1 MAQQA
6 AKKTTDDKQEENKE
20 DKENKDYANLLR
32 DDLLKVLTNCCVSD
46 LDLSPNLVVLDSKT
60 DPKKAIEILIQNK
73 VRAAPVIDND
83 NNKFIGVLD
92 LRDTVKFALETYKKQ
107 SSKLSE
113 IKQKAMEFLTSSPQI
128 TTQNLKYLAQMRKF
142 RTIKNTDSLLSVAE
156 VLAKGSHI
164 VGVIDDKKNTLS
176 GIITQG
182 QLFQQVA
189 KKWAVDIWNK
199 NNKNAQKALLSEISQ
214 YVSSPVKS
222 IKCTVKAYEAFE
234 LMSKLD
240 LSGLAV
246 VNNDGVLIH
255 NTSATDIKLWLI
267 ASSTLD
273 DTIEEFLINIR
284 KLSLNEK
291 YPISVCLFNDTL
303 QRAVQKLEATKY
315 HRLWIVDDKTKPVG
329 VLALT
334 DIFKFICK
342 TKEKINDNNDDD
354 EQKKD

>member
-1 MAQQA
+1 MAA
-6 AKKTTDDKQEENKE
+6 PKAEETKE
-20 DKENKDYANLLR
+20 PEESHASLLR
-32 DDLLKVLTNCCVSD
+32 DDLLQVLGDCAVSD
-46 LDLSPNLVVLDSKT
+46 LDISGKVIVLDCKT

-83 NNKFIGVLD
+83 NKKFIGVLD

-107 SSKLSE
+107 SSALTE

-128 TTQNLKYLAQMRKF
+128 TTQSLKYLSQMRKF
-142 RTIKNTDSLLSVAE
+142 RTVKNTDSLLCVAA

-164 VGVIDDKKNTLS
+164 VGVIDEEKNTLS

-182 QLFQQVA
+182 QLFQQIA
-189 KKWAVDIWNK
+189 KQWSKHVW
-199 NNKNAQKALLSEISQ
+199 NNKDNKHADTALLSELAALKYIT
-214 YVSSPVKS
+214 SPVKS
-222 IKCTVKAYEAFE
+222 IKSTVKAYEAFE

-267 ASSTLD
+267 ASSTLED
-273 DTIEEFLINIR
+273 SIEEFLINIR

-291 YPISVCLFNDTL
+291 YPITVCSLKDTAK
-303 QRAVQKLEATKY
+303 RAIQKLQATKY
-315 HRLWIVDDKTKPVG
+315 HRLWIVDDAVKPIG

-342 TKEKINDNNDDD
+342 TKENVAADDD
-354 EQKKD
+354 DQKKN

>member
-1 MAQQA
+1 
-6 AKKTTDDKQEENKE
+6 
-20 DKENKDYANLLR
+20 LV
-32 DDLLKVLTNCCVSD
+32 KVLSNCNLSD
-46 LDLSPNLVVLDSKT
+46 LEISQKVIVLDCKT

-73 VRAAPVIDND
+73 VRAAPVIDNN

-107 SSKLSE
+107 SSTLTE

-128 TTQNLKYLAQMRKF
+128 TTQSLKYLSQMRKF
-142 RTIKNTDSLLSVAE
+142 RTVKNTDTLLSVAG
-156 VLAKGSHI
+156 VLAEGSHI
-164 VGVIDDKKNTLS
+164 VGVIDVEKNVLS

-182 QLFQQVA
+182 QLFQQIA
-189 KKWAVDIWNK
+189 KKWTESIWNDES
-199 NNKNAQKALLSEISQ
+199 NQNAEKTLLSDLAELKYIT
-214 YVSSPVKS
+214 SPVKS
-222 IKCTVKAYEAFE
+222 IKSTVKAYDAFE

-267 ASSTLD
+267 ASSTLE
-273 DTIEEFLINIR
+273 DTIEQFLINIR

-291 YPISVCLFNDTL
+291 YPITVCTL
-303 QRAVQKLEATKY
+303 KDSLKRAVQKLQATKY
-315 HRLWIVDDKTKPVG
+315 HRLWIVDDETKPIG

-334 DIFKFICK
+334 DIFRFIVA
-342 TKEKINDNNDDD
+342 TKEQKPQNDD
-354 EQKKD
+354 QKE